1 MPVCPPSQFTRLYM
15 ETATAL
21 FPLALAML
29 LTGVVGGLL
38 AGLLGVGGGIVIVPV
53 LDTALGIYGVDPDI
67 RMHVAVATSL
77 ATIVPTSISSVRA
90 HHAKGAV
97 DAALARYW
105 GPWVFAG
112 SAVGAAL
119 AAQSGSGVL
128 SALFGIVA
136 LLVALKMMLPLQ
148 EVFIR
153 DGVPTGLLGPAIP
166 LGIGGLSSMMGI
178 GGGTLSVPVLTL
190 LNQPIHRAVGTAAVF
205 GLLISLPG
213 ALGYMLAGW
222 GDSRL
227 PPGSL
232 GYVNLIGLVLI
243 APLTVLTAPLGAR
256 LAHRLGQRQLSLA
269 FGVFLLL
276 VAARMLFRTFTA

>member
-1 MPVCPPSQFTRLYM
+1 M
-15 ETATAL
+15 EAAITL
-21 FPLALAML
+21 LPLAFAML

-53 LDTALGIYGVDPDI
+53 LDTALGICGVDPAI

-77 ATIVPTSISSVRA
+77 ATIIPTSISSVRA
-90 HHAKGAV
+90 HRRKGAV
-97 DAALARYW
+97 DGALARYW
-105 GPWVFAG
+105 GPWVFGG
-112 SAVGAAL
+112 SMVGAAL
-119 AAQSGSGVL
+119 AAQSDGGVL
-128 SALFGIVA
+128 SALFGVVA

-148 EVFIR
+148 DVFLR
-153 DGVPTGLLGPAIP
+153 DGVPRGLLAPAIP

-243 APLTVLTAPLGAR
+243 APVTVLTAPLGAR

-276 VAARMLFRTFTA
+276 VSVRMLYRTFIA

>member
-1 MPVCPPSQFTRLYM
+1 M
-15 ETATAL
+15 ETATSL
-21 FPLALAML
+21 LPLAFAML

-53 LDTALGIYGVDPDI
+53 LDTALGIYGVDPAI

-77 ATIVPTSISSVRA
+77 ATIIPTSISSARA
-90 HHAKGAV
+90 HRRRGAV
-97 DAALARYW
+97 DADLAWYW
-105 GPWVFAG
+105 GPWIFVG
-112 SAVGAAL
+112 SIMGAAL
-119 AAQSGSGVL
+119 ASQSAGGVL
-128 SALFGIVA
+128 SAVFGVVA

-148 EVFIR
+148 DVFIR
-153 DGVPTGLLGPAIP
+153 DGVPRGLLGPAIP
-166 LGIGGLSSMMGI
+166 TGIGGLSSMMGI

-190 LNQPIHRAVGTAAVF
+190 LNQPIHRAVGTAAFF

-232 GYVNLIGLVLI
+232 GYVNLIGLALI

-256 LAHRLGQRQLSLA
+256 LAHRLGQRQLSLL
-269 FGVFLLL
+269 FGVFLLI
-276 VAARMLFRTFTA
+276 VSMRMLYRTLAA